1 MKIVLT
7 DLAYQDLADIQDHY
21 RLEGVE
27 SVGVRQVSE
36 ILDRIDNL
44 NDHPQ
49 LGRVVPEYGLAS
61 IREIIHPPYR
71 IVYLIQAEELQVIR
85 IWRSER
91 LLKLM

>member
-7 DLAYQDLADIQDHY
+7 DSAYQDLADIQDHY

-27 SVGVRQVSE
+27 SVGVRQVNE
-36 ILDRIDNL
+36 ILDRIDSL

-49 LGRVVPEYGLAS
+49 LGRVVPEYELAS

>member
-7 DLAYQDLADIQDHY
+7 ESAYQDLANIQEHY

-27 SVGVRQVSE
+27 AVGVRQVNE

-49 LGRVVPEYGLAS
+49 LGRIVPEYGLEI

-71 IVYLIQAEELQVIR
+71 IVYLVQADELQIVR